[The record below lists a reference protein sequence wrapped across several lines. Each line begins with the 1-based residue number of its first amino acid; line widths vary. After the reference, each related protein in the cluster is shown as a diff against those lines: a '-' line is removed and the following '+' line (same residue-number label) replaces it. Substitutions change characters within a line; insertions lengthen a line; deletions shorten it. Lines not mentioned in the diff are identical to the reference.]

1 MKPQN
6 QKMIIEI
13 ESDWIV
19 KKKKKEKNL
28 AEEEEEE
35 NRKHG
40 YYI

>member
-19 KKKKKEKNL
+19 KKKKEKNL